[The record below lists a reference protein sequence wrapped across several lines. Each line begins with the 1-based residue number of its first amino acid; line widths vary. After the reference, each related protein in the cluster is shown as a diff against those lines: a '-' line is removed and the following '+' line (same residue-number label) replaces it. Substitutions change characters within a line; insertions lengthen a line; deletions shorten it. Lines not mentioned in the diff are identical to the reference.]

1 MTLTNSEQLSLVL
14 RQEGLKATRPRLAA
28 LKLLRESDHRHFS
41 VEDLYR
47 EVRREHPRVSM
58 ATVYRVLEDLAAYKL
73 IGFLR
78 IGTDK
83 TYYERRHDPHRHA
96 ICRGCGEIRDVEAVH
111 ECLEACVP
119 QASSNGFRF
128 DGTEVIFVGLC
139 SACQTK
145 SATKGARGSSSG

>member
-1 MTLTNSEQLSLVL
+1 MTLTSSEQLSLVL

-41 VEDLYR
+41 VEDVYR
-47 EVRREHPRVSM
+47 DVRREHPRVSM
-58 ATVYRVLEDLAAYKL
+58 ATVYRVLEDLAAFKL
-73 IGFLR
+73 VGFLR
-78 IGTDK
+78 LGTDK
-83 TYYERRHDPHRHA
+83 TYYERRSDPHRHA
-96 ICRGCGEIRDVEAVH
+96 ICRSCGEIRDVEPVH

-145 SATKGARGSSSG
+145 AASGVANV